1 MGSHVYIPSYASI
14 NGGWFQAADTG
25 GAIIGRH
32 IDVFRPP
39 PANPRDLG
47 NFAAG
52 QRVYIVPPGAAL
64 P

>member
-25 GAIIGRH
+25 GAIVGRH

-47 NFAAG
+47 NFATG
-52 QRVYIVPPGAAL
+52 QRVYIVPPGAPL